1 MAVRHSD
8 MINQQKRRGHSKWK
22 TYFGPCCGTEARTA
36 IEPVVVA
43 ELVDLDAP
51 PVGRLMRH
59 GLCHHQRLLLPG
71 VCGNAPVVR
80 EEVGGDVEVL
90 LER

>member
-1 MAVRHSD
+1 MKEKGGCHA
-8 MINQQKRRGHSKWK
+8 KK
-22 TYFGPCCGTEARTA
+22 TYLSPCCCTEAGA
-36 IEPVVVA
+36 AVEPVVVT

-59 GLCHHQRLLLPG
+59 GLCHHQRLLVPG
-71 VCGNAPVVR
+71 VGGNAPVAC
-80 EEVGGDVEVL
+80 EEVGCDVEVL